1 MTSAY
6 LSHFGLTE
14 PPFDKRISDS
24 DLWLPPSKEAAVNDL
39 CDGVHSR
46 QWSLLV
52 GEPGVGKT
60 CILRALR
67 QRLDTETYRLTYCH
81 NTTLGRRDFYRQI
94 CLALGLAPKATAAAI
109 FYAITTHIAE
119 IAREQHHPIL
129 LIDEAHLLRQP
140 VLDHLHILG
149 NYAWDSQPLL
159 TIILVGLP
167 ELEDQL
173 RLRRNRSLYSRLSRR
188 QRVSTLEPTDTATYL
203 RTRLSLVGCDRE
215 VFTADAVAR
224 LHEAAS
230 GTLRDLDRIAGR
242 CLRMSA
248 ERNDKL
254 VERNVVS
261 EAAQHD
267 SGATR

>member
-1 MTSAY
+1 MYADY
-6 LSHFGLTE
+6 LSYFGLTR
-14 PPFDKRISDS
+14 PAFDKRISDS
-24 DLWLPPSKEAAVNDL
+24 HLWLPPSRDAAVQDI
-39 CDGVHSR
+39 CDGVRAR
-46 QWSLLV
+46 QWSLLT
-52 GEPGVGKT
+52 GDPGVGKT
-60 CILRALR
+60 CIVRGVR

-94 CLALGLAPKATAAAI
+94 CLALGLAPKATAAAV

-119 IAREQHHPIL
+119 IAREQQHPIL

-149 NYAWDSQPLL
+149 NYAWDSEPLL

-173 RLRRNRSLYSRLSRR
+173 RLRRNRSLYSRLGRR
-188 QRVSTLEPTDTATYL
+188 QRVSTLEPADTADYL
-203 RTRLSLVGCDRE
+203 RTRLSLAGCERE
-215 VFTADAVAR
+215 VFTTDAIAR

-230 GTLRDLDRIAGR
+230 GTLRDLDRIAAH
-242 CLRMSA
+242 CLRIA
-248 ERNDKL
+248 ADRKDQL
-254 VERNVVS
+254 VERSVVS
-261 EAAQHD
+261 EAALHD